1 MNLPFLGPPRKRKEV
16 LLLRPTDHRATSLKV
31 KRETDVGLQCAKNE
45 GIEYRIFK
53 HGPAW
58 SFPDADRFI
67 CVEGVPMTT
76 YIAENKD
83 IVTATIPEFLKFAWG
98 DEKLYNKLP
107 ENLKEPLEGKWAS
120 TVTVLPE
127 EKEIPHGLDKLR
139 AAAILREHI
148 MGMFEDFAISTPKK
162 DKIKELATFIIPI
175 ALGFFAGI
183 VANIKGWL

>member
-1 MNLPFLGPPRKRKEV
+1 MNFPFGRPQRKRKEV
-16 LLLRPTDHRATSLKV
+16 LLLSPSDHRGSTLKIS
-31 KRETDVGLQCAKNE
+31 RETDVGLKCAKHE
-45 GIEYRIFK
+45 GVEYRIFK

-58 SFPDADRFI
+58 GFPDADRFVCI
-67 CVEGVPMTT
+67 EGTPMTT
-76 YIAENKD
+76 FIVENKE
-83 IVTATIPEFLKFAWG
+83 VKKLSIPDFLKFAWG

-107 ENLKEPLEGKWAS
+107 GNLKEPLEGKWAA

-148 MGMFEDFAISTPKK
+148 MAMFEDFANSEPKK
-162 DKIKELATFIIPI
+162 DKIKELAAFIIPI

-183 VANIKGWL
+183 VANIKGWF